1 MESTSLVETIHLSF
15 TFPDQG
21 NIQDNFRLFYVSV
34 NNSPIF
40 LLIRKLVD
48 ESSGQDLYIRVRASE
63 QVSDLNE
70 NRRQKIIVAVL
81 VISGIL
87 IFFSLLFCIWKKTT
101 KKARLTTV
109 QDNKED
115 VDVHLFDLSTIA
127 TATNNFSC
135 ENLIGAGGFGP
146 VYKLRCVSLG
156 DNKWKK
162 EQRVLSPCSPP
173 QPSGTCMAAV
183 E

>member
-1 MESTSLVETIHLSF
+1 MWSGDLI
-15 TFPDQG
+15 D
-21 NIQDNFRLFYVSV
+21 
-34 NNSPIF
+34 
-40 LLIRKLVD
+40 IRKHVA
-48 ESSGQDLYIRVRASE
+48 EGSGQDLYIRVRASE

-81 VISGIL
+81 VISGIVIL
-87 IFFSLLFCIWKKTT
+87 FSLLFCIWKKTT

-127 TATNNFSC
+127 TATNNFSR

-146 VYKLRCVSLG
+146 VYKGTLSTGEEVAVKRLSNNSG
-156 DNKWKK
+156 QGAEEFRN
-162 EQRVLSPCSPP
+162 ERVLSPCSPP
-173 QPSGTCMAAV
+173 QPSWTCMAAV